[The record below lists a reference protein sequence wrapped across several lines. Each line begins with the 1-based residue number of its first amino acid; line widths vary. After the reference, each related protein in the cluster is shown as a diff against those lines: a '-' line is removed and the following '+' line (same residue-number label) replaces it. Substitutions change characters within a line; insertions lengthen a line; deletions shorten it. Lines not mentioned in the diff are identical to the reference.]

1 MSERIFRLIQGLC
14 ILLALYFEVPMII
27 YVYMAVI
34 LLEALTNY
42 RIPIIVSRLRYGK
55 EAVDEM
61 PIDSSCT
68 FKFSFEAERML
79 RVVVFGLLLLTYV
92 MFSEALWF
100 FPWFIGV
107 MLMLAGITNICPMV
121 MAMRALGFR

>member
-1 MSERIFRLIQGLC
+1 MSERTFRFIQGLC
-14 ILLALYFEVPMII
+14 ILLGLYFELPEVI
-27 YVYMAVI
+27 YVYMGVI
-34 LLEALTNY
+34 LIEALTNF

-55 EAVDEM
+55 EAVDET
-61 PIDSSCT
+61 PAEACN

-79 RVVVFGLLLLTYV
+79 RIVVFTLLLVTYV
-92 MFSEALWF
+92 LLPEVVWF

-121 MAMRALGFR
+121 MAMRVLGFR